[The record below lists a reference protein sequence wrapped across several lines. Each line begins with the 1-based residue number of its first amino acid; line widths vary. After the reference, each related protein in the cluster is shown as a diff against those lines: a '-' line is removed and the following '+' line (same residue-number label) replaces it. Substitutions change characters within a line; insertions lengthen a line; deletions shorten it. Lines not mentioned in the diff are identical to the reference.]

1 LLYLLVDS
9 FDQEETE
16 LQGFDQLLLDHLVL
30 TSLNYSLQTLRRTST
45 TISVTN
51 QQLQGEMGK
60 FTVSSK
66 SNLEVKVDPFLM

>member
-1 LLYLLVDS
+1 MLYLLVDS

-30 TSLNYSLQTLRRTST
+30 TSLDYSLQTLRRTST

-51 QQLQGEMGK
+51 QQLQGEIGHVQIHPSQ
-60 FTVSSK
+60 T
-66 SNLEVKVDPFLM
+66 